1 MGAMKN
7 LLFAVRLPDAVETA
21 FEQMIDDSLADA
33 YFGAS
38 EPRRGPV
45 DANHARNLLFE
56 MWREL
61 VHDDSLWSALAR
73 FLDLYATNNSE
84 DA

>member
-1 MGAMKN
+1 MGGMKH
-7 LLFAVRLPDAVETA
+7 LLFAARLPDVVETA
-21 FEQMIDDSLADA
+21 FEALVDDSLADA

-45 DANHARNLLFE
+45 DADHARDLLFE

-61 VHDDSLWSALAR
+61 VHDDPLWSARAR
-73 FLDLYATNNSE
+73 SLDTYAR
-84 DA
+84 DDD

>member
-1 MGAMKN
+1 MGRMKN

-33 YFGAS
+33 YFGTS

-45 DANHARNLLFE
+45 DADHAANLLFE

-73 FLDLYATNNSE
+73 FLDAYAADREKDN
-84 DA
+84 